1 MVLAALGVQVAGTP
15 IAAAVPGAGSWMVLN
30 GPGGAGVQ
38 KRAPLGK
45 GWSLRCEA
53 WAQLQQDLCVSLPAG
68 EEAFEYCDVV
78 INTQE
83 KVSDVYT
90 QLEKLGE

>member
-1 MVLAALGVQVAGTP
+1 MLTALGLQVAGTP
-15 IAAAVPGAGSWMVLN
+15 VVAAVPGAGSWMVLN

-38 KRAPLGK
+38 KRALLGK

-53 WAQLQQDLCVSLPAG
+53 WAQLQQDLCVSLSAG
-68 EEAFEYCDVV
+68 EEAFEHCDVV
-78 INTQE
+78 INTRE